1 MLWKMFTTD
10 VARFAS
16 IYIIVLIGQ
25 SVAFYSIE
33 DPTQTAQ
40 YVYPGPELGSNLT
53 WFKEFWWR
61 LENTFLI
68 LMGQVSFDYAES
80 VSLPEY
86 VWLSDL
92 LLLFHVVFCPIIM
105 LNMLIAMVGDT
116 FGDVKGNAQQ
126 EWTLSYAE
134 IITSIEAE
142 MSDEQKQNIKEYW
155 TNIQGKRFLQIQDK
169 NEDFYKVP
177 QQDDKAELVELL
189 QQLDLNND
197 GIIDAN
203 ELKIGEAFVKKLK
216 KLNEPEPE
224 DGFRSQKDHVAV
236 LETAENFGGQDNLI
250 GRLNSE
256 LTTA

>member
-1 MLWKMFTTD
+1 
-10 VARFAS
+10 
-16 IYIIVLIGQ
+16 
-25 SVAFYSIE
+25 
-33 DPTQTAQ
+33 
-40 YVYPGPELGSNLT
+40 
-53 WFKEFWWR
+53 
-61 LENTFLI
+61 
-68 LMGQVSFDYAES
+68 
-80 VSLPEY
+80 
-86 VWLSDL
+86 
-92 LLLFHVVFCPIIM
+92 
-105 LNMLIAMVGDT
+105 MVGDT